1 MKKLLLIVLIPLL
14 SCGEEPLPTEDERTE
29 CQKALEH
36 IRKCV
41 GYRPY
46 LPNCND
52 SRAERILSTPC
63 ENIEE
68 LWR

>member
-1 MKKLLLIVLIPLL
+1 MKNLLLVVLIFTL
-14 SCGEEPLPTEDERTE
+14 SCEEEIPPVDNLTE

-46 LPNCND
+46 FGNCND

>member
-1 MKKLLLIVLIPLL
+1 MKKLLLIFLILTL
-14 SCGEEPLPTEDERTE
+14 SCDEETQPEDNRTE
-29 CQKALEH
+29 CEKALEH
-36 IRKCV
+36 IRICV
-41 GYRPY
+41 GYTPY

-52 SRAERILSTPC
+52 DRAKKILSTPC